1 MRIPSRCF
9 VPLLS
14 LCLAAGACSDLAEP
28 QFSQVAGIYTL
39 EASEPVQMRIDP
51 RSHTTES
58 VTSATL
64 DLQPIWRF
72 HMDFRAGEGGHSF
85 SGSYTH
91 SGTDVVL
98 DYDSGD
104 TDVGTFSGDRLT
116 ITRSDGAV
124 VVFRK
129 VPEA

>member
-1 MRIPSRCF
+1 MRSAARFI
-9 VPLLS
+9 VPLL
-14 LCLAAGACSDLAEP
+14 LCLVADACSDLAEP

-39 EASEPVQMRIDP
+39 DAPGPVQMRIDP

-64 DLQPIWRF
+64 DLHPVWRF
-72 HMDFRAGEGGHSF
+72 DIDFRAAESGFSF

-91 SGTDVVL
+91 TGTGVVL

-104 TDVGTFSGDRLT
+104 TDVGTFSGDKLT
-116 ITRSDGAV
+116 ITRSDGTV
-124 VVFRK
+124 IVFRK